1 MSKPFVSCVCPTY
14 NRRQFLPNLLKI
26 YKSQTYPHKFMELV
40 ILDDSEKSNQDI
52 IEEFQKKNPDLNIR
66 YIYQTERL
74 ALGKKRNLVNSLAKG
89 EYIVCFDDDDY
100 YSPDRVSHAILKMK
114 QTKLD
119 LAGSSILHIY
129 YTDTQEIY
137 EFGPYGQFHATNG
150 TLAYHKSYSDKNK
163 YNDEA
168 KMQEEP
174 VFLNNYQSP
183 MVQLSPYKVM
193 LCIAHK
199 SNTFDKSNIRKN
211 GKKTSLKL
219 KNFVEDK
226 ELLEF
231 YKNLTIKPVTLE
243 KKE

>member
-1 MSKPFVSCVCPTY
+1 MSYSLVSCVCPTY
-14 NRRQFLPNLLKI
+14 NRRQYLPNLLKI
-26 YKSQTYPHKFMELV
+26 YKLQTYPHKFMELV

-52 IEEFQKKNPDLNIR
+52 IDEYTKRYPELNIR
-66 YIYQTERL
+66 YIFSSERL
-74 ALGKKRNLVNSLAKG
+74 TLGKKRNMLNELAKG

-100 YSPDRVSHAILKMK
+100 YSTDRVSHAIQKMK
-114 QTKLD
+114 QTKIN

-129 YTDTQEIY
+129 YTHLGEIY
-137 EFGPYGQFHATNG
+137 EFGPYGPFHATNG
-150 TLAYHKSYSDKNK
+150 TLAYHKSYLSTHK

-174 VFLNNYQSP
+174 VFLNNYKSP
-183 MVQLSPYKVM
+183 MVQLSPYKTM
-193 LCIAHK
+193 LCISHT
-199 SNTFDKSNIRKN
+199 SNTHDKKTIIQG

-231 YKNLTIKPVTLE
+231 YKKINHDQKL
-243 KKE
+243 